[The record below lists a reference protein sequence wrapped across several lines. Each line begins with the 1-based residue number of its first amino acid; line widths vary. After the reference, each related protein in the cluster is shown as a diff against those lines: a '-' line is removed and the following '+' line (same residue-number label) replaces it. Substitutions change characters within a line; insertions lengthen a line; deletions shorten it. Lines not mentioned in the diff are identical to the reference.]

1 MAAPTLR
8 DVAKEAG
15 VSLASASYALRRHP
29 TVSAATHRRVEEA
42 AARLGYRLNPQLA
55 AFMQA
60 RRVGRSMQPDAAI
73 ALLHSGS
80 VTEFADASYA
90 GMCVRGVRAVAQE
103 RGYAVDIVQWQGE
116 RKDAAAKL
124 DRMLTQR
131 GIRGLILLPPSSVGR
146 WSLPLDW
153 PRFCGVTLDYSLVGA
168 PVHRVMDHH
177 AIDLRLALQKVKS
190 AGYRRPG
197 LVLNA
202 VNNER
207 THELRLGAFL
217 AGAAVGFPEAA
228 PPLMID
234 EGAER
239 GGQLR
244 RWLQAHRPDVV
255 LSPDNGV
262 AREIQAF
269 RAANSDEGAAFVS
282 LAQYEG
288 NAPFTGVVIDAE
300 GIGRT
305 AGFLLMS
312 LLEDARSA
320 KALKPQTILLESA
333 WRE

>member
-29 TVSAATHRRVEEA
+29 TVSAATHRKVEEA

-60 RRVGRSMQPDAAI
+60 RRVGRSMQRDAAI
-73 ALLHSGS
+73 ALVHSGPAS
-80 VTEFADASYA
+80 EFAGASYA
-90 GMCVRGVRAVAQE
+90 GMCVRGLHAVAHE
-103 RGYAVDIVQWQGE
+103 RGYAVDPIRWHGE

-124 DRMLTQR
+124 ERVLIQR
-131 GIRGLILLPPSSVGR
+131 GIRGLILVPPPDVGR

-153 PRFCGVTLDYSLVGA
+153 TRFFGVTLDYSLIGA

-177 AIDLRLALQKVKS
+177 AIDLRMALQKVKA

-217 AGAAVGFPEAA
+217 AGAAAGFADAA
-228 PPLMID
+228 PPLMIED
-234 EGAER
+234 RSER
-239 GGQLR
+239 RGQLT
-244 RWLQAHRPDVV
+244 RWLHAHRPDVV

-262 AREIQAF
+262 ARELQDCRPAQE
-269 RAANSDEGAAFVS
+269 RDGADFVS

-288 NAPFTGVVIDAE
+288 NAPFTGIVIDAE

-312 LLEDARSA
+312 LLEDARNA
-320 KALKPQTILLESA
+320 RALRPQTILLESA
-333 WRE
+333 WR